1 MADDYFT
8 KAEKIKQKVRN
19 LDWEKKIKL
28 LEKDFEDKKF
38 SKEEFLD
45 KKRQVYSEVLD
56 QMSEIN
62 QEKMKLNKDHSA
74 EPIEDDYLSDEDLEI
89 FQEQLTPFQY
99 MSLTKDYLGEFD
111 SQDIVFSDDF
121 RKFENLE
128 NFVHWECVKKIE
140 KLRIHNNYFSCEFMD
155 KNELVI
161 KDIACLNEL
170 SKLEELVF
178 DDEGNLGDRIK
189 VDYFSS
195 KQLSN
200 IKQLEIHGLWD
211 LSFLQN
217 SFSDNHNI
225 YETLEIIKNDLKTL
239 ERAVYSGSIEAT
251 TSTNEQSNIELD
263 SNSEDVLTRH
273 LLKLSEVEDQFRQLT
288 NKFEEINFKLDK
300 LSNRLSKIQAD
311 NQIRFQDIES
321 AITSGAITTQLS
333 SKPKTDSKSEILPG
347 SSQPQDLGSI
357 SYKDTETSETSQQI
371 QSVNTTATVLTETF
385 QAEEKILP
393 QELSPKKQYEFA
405 TSFLKVGDYST
416 AERAFREFVLSNS
429 EHELAGSAQY
439 WYAETFRIRQLYTDA
454 ASAYLEGYQKYPKGN
469 KAPINLL
476 KLGVSMVQIGE
487 KDQGC
492 KMINGVEL
500 QYPKA
505 NQSVIQKAKYES
517 KKFECIKEDS

>member
-1 MADDYFT
+1 MRFT
-8 KAEKIKQKVRN
+8 
-19 LDWEKKIKL
+19 LKL
-28 LEKDFEDKKF
+28 IFI
-38 SKEEFLD
+38 
-45 KKRQVYSEVLD
+45 VLF
-56 QMSEIN
+56 N
-62 QEKMKLNKDHSA
+62 
-74 EPIEDDYLSDEDLEI
+74 
-89 FQEQLTPFQY
+89 
-99 MSLTKDYLGEFD
+99 
-111 SQDIVFSDDF
+111 
-121 RKFENLE
+121 
-128 NFVHWECVKKIE
+128 
-140 KLRIHNNYFSCEFMD
+140 
-155 KNELVI
+155 
-161 KDIACLNEL
+161 
-170 SKLEELVF
+170 
-178 DDEGNLGDRIK
+178 
-189 VDYFSS
+189 
-195 KQLSN
+195 
-200 IKQLEIHGLWD
+200 

-239 ERAVYSGSIEAT
+239 ERAVYSGSIEIN
-251 TSTNEQSNIELD
+251 TSADEQSKIDLEN
-263 SNSEDVLTRH
+263 NSEDVLTRH

-311 NQIRFQDIES
+311 NQIRFQDIEA
-321 AITSGAITTQLS
+321 AISSGKSITQLS
-333 SKPKTDSKSEILPG
+333 SKPETDKLKSEILPG

-357 SYKDTETSETSQQI
+357 SYKDTETSETSQKI
-371 QSVNTTATVLTETF
+371 QSIDTTATVVTETF

-393 QELSPKKQYEFA
+393 QDLSPTKQYEFA

-429 EHELAGSAQY
+429 DHELAGSAQY

-454 ASAYLEGYQKYPKGN
+454 ASAYLEGYQKYPKGT

>member
-1 MADDYFT
+1 MRLTF
-8 KAEKIKQKVRN
+8 
-19 LDWEKKIKL
+19 KL
-28 LEKDFEDKKF
+28 IIIILF
-38 SKEEFLD
+38 
-45 KKRQVYSEVLD
+45 
-56 QMSEIN
+56 N
-62 QEKMKLNKDHSA
+62 
-74 EPIEDDYLSDEDLEI
+74 
-89 FQEQLTPFQY
+89 
-99 MSLTKDYLGEFD
+99 
-111 SQDIVFSDDF
+111 
-121 RKFENLE
+121 
-128 NFVHWECVKKIE
+128 
-140 KLRIHNNYFSCEFMD
+140 
-155 KNELVI
+155 
-161 KDIACLNEL
+161 
-170 SKLEELVF
+170 
-178 DDEGNLGDRIK
+178 
-189 VDYFSS
+189 
-195 KQLSN
+195 
-200 IKQLEIHGLWD
+200 
-211 LSFLQN
+211 LSFSQYA
-217 SFSDNHNI
+217 FSDNHNI

-239 ERAVYSGSIEAT
+239 ERAVYSGSIEI
-251 TSTNEQSNIELD
+251 SSSSNEQSTIELD
-263 SNSEDVLTRH
+263 NNSEDVLTRH
-273 LLKLSEVEDQFRQLT
+273 LLKLSEVEDQFRELT

-321 AITSGAITTQLS
+321 AISSGEITTLLS
-333 SKPKTDSKSEILPG
+333 SKTKTDTKTEILPG

-357 SYKDTETSETSQQI
+357 SYKDTETSETTQQI
-371 QSVNTTATVLTETF
+371 QSVDTTATVVTETF

-393 QELSPKKQYEFA
+393 QDLSPKKQYEFA

-517 KKFECIKEDS
+517 KKFECNKEDS

>member
-1 MADDYFT
+1 MRFT
-8 KAEKIKQKVRN
+8 Y
-19 LDWEKKIKL
+19 KL
-28 LEKDFEDKKF
+28 IILILF
-38 SKEEFLD
+38 
-45 KKRQVYSEVLD
+45 Y
-56 QMSEIN
+56 
-62 QEKMKLNKDHSA
+62 
-74 EPIEDDYLSDEDLEI
+74 
-89 FQEQLTPFQY
+89 
-99 MSLTKDYLGEFD
+99 
-111 SQDIVFSDDF
+111 
-121 RKFENLE
+121 
-128 NFVHWECVKKIE
+128 
-140 KLRIHNNYFSCEFMD
+140 
-155 KNELVI
+155 
-161 KDIACLNEL
+161 
-170 SKLEELVF
+170 
-178 DDEGNLGDRIK
+178 
-189 VDYFSS
+189 
-195 KQLSN
+195 
-200 IKQLEIHGLWD
+200 

-239 ERAVYSGSIEAT
+239 ERAVYSGSIEVK
-251 TSTNEQSNIELD
+251 TSSNEQSNIELD

-321 AITSGAITTQLS
+321 ALSSGENTTQLS
-333 SKPKTDSKSEILPG
+333 SKPKTDTKSEILPG

-371 QSVNTTATVLTETF
+371 ESVDTTATVVTETF

-393 QELSPKKQYEFA
+393 QDLSPKKQYEFA

-416 AERAFREFVLSNS
+416 AERAFREFVLDNS